1 MFLGTKI
8 MKPDIFEIENS
19 GRTVAKIKGLRFQ
32 TGVKW
37 EMLKLV
43 ADVGIEAF
51 IDFRWQGNWSLF
63 WSVRLWNM
71 KYGIMKYGN
80 IKYIRYGNIWYW
92 HICRIYESWKIWYFG
107 FWSLSDKWEVEMP
120 NMELTNPRISNYK
133 KPTSFFYIKMP
144 LKKTEACRLLP
155 FWNYT
160 ENSLNDKN
168 WLCDIKVCR

>member
-19 GRTVAKIKGLRFQ
+19 GRSVAKIKGLRFH

-80 IKYIRYGNIWYW
+80 IKYMKYMNYGNIQYGHIYVEYMNLGKYDILDFGLSLISEKWRCQIWNWQIQEYQIIRNLHQFFSMPAPAFLKLYW
-92 HICRIYESWKIWYFG
+92 K
-107 FWSLSDKWEVEMP
+107 
-120 NMELTNPRISNYK
+120 
-133 KPTSFFYIKMP
+133 
-144 LKKTEACRLLP
+144 LLE
-155 FWNYT
+155 W
-160 ENSLNDKN
+160 
-168 WLCDIKVCR
+168 